1 MLAGYAYVKLHIYL
15 IFVPLH
21 VRGFSFP
28 PRKVYPLCVY
38 FTLLTVIL
46 TPNYNILPH
55 ICRLLPPIDS
65 FYILKIKGT
74 KIYDMLSTVWGGGE
88 FFKRG
93 FNFHYG
99 TGMVRCLKYLFN
111 LKYMQ
116 IFTLK
121 IFDNFFS

>member
-1 MLAGYAYVKLHIYL
+1 MCNNFITIILYAYVKLHIYL

-74 KIYDMLSTVWGGGE
+74 KIYDILSTVWGGD
-88 FFKRG
+88 FFKG
-93 FNFHYG
+93 GLTFTTVLGWCGALNI
-99 TGMVRCLKYLFN
+99 YL
-111 LKYMQ
+111 
-116 IFTLK
+116 I
-121 IFDNFFS
+121 